1 MAFLRDRAGES
12 FRENQMHN
20 LLGLIAA
27 LSGFIAVAAGAF
39 GAHGL
44 RQRLDAGMLDVWQ
57 TAVAYQLYHSLAL
70 LAIAAIPGLAASR
83 LAVGAGW
90 LFAGG
95 IVLFSG
101 SLYILALS
109 GTRWLGMVTPLG
121 GLLWLTGWL
130 LLAVAF
136 VRG

>member
-1 MAFLRDRAGES
+1 
-12 FRENQMHN
+12 MHN